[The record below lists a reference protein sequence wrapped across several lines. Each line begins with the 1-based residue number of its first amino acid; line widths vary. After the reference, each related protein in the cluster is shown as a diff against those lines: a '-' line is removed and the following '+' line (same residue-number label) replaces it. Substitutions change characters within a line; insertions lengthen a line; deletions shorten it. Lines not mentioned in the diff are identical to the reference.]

1 MRGGEDVSVGL
12 FLSRRRGFLFEG
24 GLLGEV
30 FWAEGVEGVLT
41 RRSVGR
47 RGPGALVG
55 RVDVEDLD
63 PARGP
68 VVHEEVLRGA

>member
-1 MRGGEDVSVGL
+1 MGL
-12 FLSRRRGFLFEG
+12 FLSMRWGFLFEG
-24 GLLGEV
+24 GYWGRF
-30 FWAEGVEGVLT
+30 FWAEGVDGGLT

-68 VVHEEVLRGA
+68 IVHEEVLRGA